1 MRNTCAISFA
11 AFYLLLTTGM
21 YVCILH
27 CTGEYL
33 FTLPA
38 SNHHYSE
45 EAKPHDETKPHS
57 HEKGPCSKD
66 EDCKCCNQHNQYAI
80 SENIQTAGSP
90 FFSAIAILSFA
101 NPTKDFFSAY
111 RELKPI
117 DWPKGNAPP
126 GVLKIPLYVTNRTLL
141 I

>member
-33 FTLPA
+33 FTPPV

-45 EAKPHDETKPHS
+45 EAKAHDEAKQHS
-57 HEKGPCSKD
+57 HEKEPCSKD
-66 EDCKCCNQHNQYAI
+66 KDCKCCNQHSQYAI
-80 SENIQTAGSP
+80 SENIQTVGSP
-90 FFSAIAILSFA
+90 FFSGIAILSFA
-101 NPTKDFFSAY
+101 NHTKDFFSAY
-111 RELKPI
+111 KDVKTM

-126 GVLKIPLYVTNRTLL
+126 GILKIPLYISNRTLL